1 MVKYLRRIAMRELDV
16 LIRVH
21 NDNVYIHHNDEW
33 IPIDTSLLESGF
45 SLKSI
50 VILKLIGLKAY

>member
-1 MVKYLRRIAMRELDV
+1 MRNLDV
-16 LIRVH
+16 LIRVQNDDVFIQH
-21 NDNVYIHHNDEW
+21 NGEW

>member
-1 MVKYLRRIAMRELDV
+1 MRDLDV

-21 NDNVYIHHNDEW
+21 NDSVYMQHDGEW
-33 IPIDTSLLESGF
+33 VPIDTSLLESGF

-50 VILKLIGLKAY
+50 IILKLIGLKAY

>member
-1 MVKYLRRIAMRELDV
+1 MRDLDV
-16 LIRVH
+16 LIRVQ
-21 NDNVYIHHNDEW
+21 NDNVFMQHNGEW

-50 VILKLIGLKAY
+50 IILKLIGLKAY

>member
-1 MVKYLRRIAMRELDV
+1 MRNLDV

-21 NDNVYIHHNDEW
+21 NDNVYMQHNGEW
-33 IPIDTSLLESGF
+33 VPIDTALLESGF

-50 VILKLIGLKAY
+50 IILKLIGLKAY

>member
-1 MVKYLRRIAMRELDV
+1 MRNLDV
-16 LIRVH
+16 LIRVQ
-21 NDNVYIHHNDEW
+21 NDNVFMYHNDEW
-33 IPIDTSLLESGF
+33 IPIDTALLESGF